1 MAAILSVV
9 ESCRRLRIPVRDYL
23 AEVLPGLADR
33 AASEVGVLT
42 PMAWQ
47 RRRLEWPERPGGRK
61 AGVGKLSI
69 THKSSTDEDA
79 KFDVIE
85 SRHTAPHDRVSRW
98 GIFGPGQ
105 VASQPGNFGETRTKR
120 CRLALV
126 ACAVRYQT
134 IRHAGF
140 KLR

>member
-61 AGVGKLSI
+61 AGVGKTLTMVRARQPWTGSAGRSLAEWPIQILSY
-69 THKSSTDEDA
+69 KSESSETGIHREAIRPDGAHRTTFSQWVDDPSGSLLPA
-79 KFDVIE
+79 K
-85 SRHTAPHDRVSRW
+85 R
-98 GIFGPGQ
+98 
-105 VASQPGNFGETRTKR
+105 AS
-120 CRLALV
+120 L
-126 ACAVRYQT
+126 
-134 IRHAGF
+134 
-140 KLR
+140 